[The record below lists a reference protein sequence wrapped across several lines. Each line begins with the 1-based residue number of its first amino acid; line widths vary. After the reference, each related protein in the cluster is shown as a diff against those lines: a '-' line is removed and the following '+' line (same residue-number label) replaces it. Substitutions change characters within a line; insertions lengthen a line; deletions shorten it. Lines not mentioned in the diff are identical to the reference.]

1 MVLGKHFYKYYFKFF
16 IYFLI
21 GVISLIVVDYISLD
35 IPKNIGKIISALE
48 EFSKTGSTSFDFQKS
63 VFTILIIGVIITFGR
78 VLWRLSLL
86 IASRKIEHDI
96 RIKMFNKALLLSR
109 DFYSKEKIGN
119 LMSFFTNDLNAIR
132 NNYGWGLLMLVD
144 SVTLTIFSVTRMID
158 ISLKMTLFLSIPVMG
173 LFIVFFIFNKRIR
186 SRFLLRQ
193 EAFSKLSDF
202 TQEAYSGISVLKA
215 FVREEKFS
223 ERFSEKS
230 IDLKE
235 KHITFV
241 KQSIF
246 VNISINVVASIAI
259 LIILWYTSFLVI
271 GGKSN
276 FTSGQFTEYTSYY
289 FTLIWPAMAI
299 SQFLNFSNQ
308 SRASEKRISSLL
320 DEKILVRNKVNCEI
334 DPIIDG
340 SITASHLS
348 FIYPDSETKVLDDI
362 SFKIN
367 KGEMVG
373 ILGRTGSG
381 KSSLVDLLLRIYNVE
396 NNMLFLGNN
405 DIMDLRVEDVRKNIG
420 YVPQDN
426 FLFSDTIKSNI
437 AFSDEVPSLDLVI
450 NSSKLSDVYEN
461 IIEFEQGFDTI
472 LGERGVTVSGGQ
484 KQRISIARAIYKNPE
499 ILILD
504 DSVSAVDTLTEE
516 EIIANLHEIRSN
528 KTTIFIA
535 HRISTVKKMNKIIL
549 LDLGKI
555 VDIGTHDELNKRCPL
570 YQELVRLQTLEEK
583 AIGK

>member
-1 MVLGKHFYKYYFKFF
+1 
-16 IYFLI
+16 
-21 GVISLIVVDYISLD
+21 LIVVDYISLD